1 MYSKKEWNHF
11 IVQLKSMNKTE
22 NLRMSKA
29 KHKPFQWIDG
39 ETADRITSLNLKDYR
54 AYLKKELKQW
64 KKNPKSDANPDG
76 YWMHP
81 EDVGLNMQ
89 TIAALD
95 LIISHFVV
103 TEDDVK

>member
-1 MYSKKEWNHF
+1 
-11 IVQLKSMNKTE
+11 
-22 NLRMSKA
+22 MSKA
-29 KHKPFQWIDG
+29 KHKPYQWIDG

-64 KKNPKSDANPDG
+64 KKNPKSDSNPTG
-76 YWMHP
+76 YWLHP
-81 EDVGLNMQ
+81 EDVGINMQ

-103 TEDDVK
+103 TEDEVK

>member
-1 MYSKKEWNHF
+1 VDLYQVKKFKKH
-11 IVQLKSMNKTE
+11 T
-22 NLRMSKA
+22 MSKA

-54 AYLKKELKQW
+54 AYLKKEIKQW

-81 EDVGLNMQ
+81 EDVGINMQ

-95 LIISHFVV
+95 LIISHFPE
-103 TEDDVK
+103 TSDEIK